1 VEKLRCVIV
10 EDEIPAAD
18 ELKYIISQYDFI
30 EIIAIAYDGEGGL
43 NLIKKTNPDA
53 VFMDINMPMQNGIEL
68 ANNVKKFNRDIN
80 IIFVT
85 AYEEY
90 AVKAFEVDALDY
102 ILKPFDPQRIDKT
115 VQRLLSKF
123 KAKNMDEIK
132 LPEVIKDILNKL
144 DKEKSYIKRI
154 PCELQGKIVLIDLDE
169 VYYCYIDV
177 DKTYVKVKN
186 KKYVTN
192 YTLREIENKTDFFRA
207 HRSYLINLDK
217 IKELF
222 SWFNGTYKIILSD
235 DDHSEI
241 PISRN
246 NVKKLKELIGI

>member
-1 VEKLRCVIV
+1 MEKLKCVIV

-30 EIIAIAYDGEGGL
+30 ELQGIAYDGEGGL
-43 NLIKKTNPDA
+43 DLIKKTNPDA

-68 ANNVKKFNRDIN
+68 ANNVKNFNSDID

-102 ILKPFDPQRIDKT
+102 ILKPFDQLRIEKT
-115 VQRLLSKF
+115 LQRLLTKF
-123 KAKNMDEIK
+123 RAKTLDEMK
-132 LPEVIKDILNKL
+132 LPEGIKDILNKL
-144 DKEKSYIKRI
+144 EKEKSYLKRI
-154 PCELQGKIVLIDLDE
+154 PCEVKGKIVLIDLDE
-169 VYYCYIDV
+169 VYCCFIDV
-177 DKTYVKVKN
+177 DKTYVKAKN
-186 KKYVTN
+186 KKYITN
-192 YTLREIENKTDFFRA
+192 FTLREIENRTNFFRA
-207 HRSYLINLDK
+207 HRSYLINIDK

-222 SWFNGTYKIILSD
+222 SWFNGTYKIILND
-235 DDHSEI
+235 DENSEI

-246 NVKKLKELIGI
+246 NVKKLKALIGI

>member
-1 VEKLRCVIV
+1 MEKLKCVIV

-30 EIIAIAYDGEGGL
+30 EIQGIAYDGEGGL
-43 NLIKKTNPDA
+43 DLIKRTNPDA

-68 ANNVKKFNRDIN
+68 ANNVKNFNSDID

-85 AYEEY
+85 AYQEY

-102 ILKPFDPQRIDKT
+102 ILKPFDQLRVGKT
-115 VQRLLSKF
+115 VQRLLTKF
-123 KAKNMDEIK
+123 KAKNIDEIK
-132 LPEVIKDILNKL
+132 LPEGIKDILNKL
-144 DKEKSYIKRI
+144 EKEKSYLKRI
-154 PCELQGKIVLIDLDE
+154 PCECNGKIVLIDLNE
-169 VYYCYIDV
+169 IYCCFIDG

-186 KKYVTN
+186 RKYITN
-192 YTLREIENKTDFFRA
+192 FTLREVENRTSFFRA
-207 HRSYLINLDK
+207 HRSYLINIDK

-222 SWFNGTYKIILSD
+222 SWFNGTYKIILND
-235 DDHSEI
+235 DENSEV

-246 NVKKLKELIGI
+246 NVKKLKVLIGI